1 MLQRVQDSPYFRLE
15 RPATPAQIEV
25 GAAAWRAWL
34 GIPMPEVYRELLRI
48 TNGLNV
54 NGLYLFAAFEY
65 TAVEDGAER
74 WMPGIDAENAGY
86 LYGIADTSRGGSSA
100 RPTVTCT
107 HTTPKNGCWLVVDHV
122 NWSGDPLLEFASCE
136 DLSIDRIFCYLD
148 DSADYPDA

>member
-25 GAAAWRAWL
+25 GAAAWQAWL

-74 WMPGIDAENAGY
+74 WMPGIAAENAGY
-86 LYGIADTSRGGSSA
+86 LYGIADTESRRFFG
-100 RPTVTCT
+100 
-107 HTTPKNGCWLVVDHV
+107 
-122 NWSGDPLLEFASCE
+122 
-136 DLSIDRIFCYLD
+136 
-148 DSADYPDA
+148 SADSDLYAYDTQKRVLAGGRPRQLVRRPPAGVRQL